1 LPAWKLD
8 LTEFVATYGIWLV
21 AAFIALESIGAPL
34 PAEAAL
40 MAAAFL
46 AARTYDLDIWS
57 LIAAGIVAA
66 ILGNIAGFWLG
77 RRFGARLLLRHGAR
91 FGLTERRIK
100 IGQWLFVRYGGRF
113 VFTARFLP
121 FLRNMAAVLAGAN
134 SMPQPKFYLVS
145 AIAAAA
151 WVMCYGLG
159 TYWLSEAFTSLASP
173 AAAVLA
179 VAAILIVL
187 AVPMLIVRYEER
199 LLAHIA
205 DGPPSPPLASTG

>member
-1 LPAWKLD
+1 MCP
-8 LTEFVATYGIWLV
+8 TT
-21 AAFIALESIGAPL
+21 
-34 PAEAAL
+34 EAAL

-46 AARTYDLDIWS
+46 AARTHDFDIWS
-57 LIAAGIVAA
+57 LIAAGIAAA
-66 ILGNIAGFWLG
+66 ILGNVAGFWLG
-77 RRFGARLLLRHGAR
+77 RRFGPQLVLRHGAR
-91 FGLTERRIK
+91 FGLTAQRIK

-134 SMPQPKFYLVS
+134 SMPQSKFYLVS

-159 TYWLSEAFTSLASP
+159 TYALSEAFMEIASP
-173 AAAVLA
+173 AAIVLA
-179 VAAILIVL
+179 VAAVLIVL

-205 DGPPSPPLASTG
+205 RGSPGAPLASTE